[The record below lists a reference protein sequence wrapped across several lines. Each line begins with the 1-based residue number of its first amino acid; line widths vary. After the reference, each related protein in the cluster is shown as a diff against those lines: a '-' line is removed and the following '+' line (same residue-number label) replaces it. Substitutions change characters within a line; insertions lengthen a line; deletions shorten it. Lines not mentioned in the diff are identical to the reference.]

1 MDEVLEKT
9 HNLQVTDEEEWEI
22 DKSLSITIAKF
33 NLRERLCTN
42 TEHSSGF
49 LKRVLGGI
57 WRLKETEWNI
67 KVKEK
72 FNSGLFLTFTFAS
85 KSIQNRVLSKMPSH
99 LSNGLLILGKMENSN
114 ESWKNDLTNFP
125 IWGKAMGVPI
135 DFLTK
140 NNTVR
145 MANKAG
151 EVIQVQNSDVSKMVA
166 DGFFRFRVWMSIN
179 KPVCLGFP
187 LLYSGKKIWIAFK
200 YEESPFMCFKCGRI
214 GHSFKDCNK
223 EPIKI
228 TGDENEEAAAY
239 GVWLKADNS
248 GCFVVEARGKSGRII
263 LFWSMDV
270 ETQVLSFSPF
280 HIDSFIRMEDGQWW
294 RFTGFYG
301 DPDPTQR
308 IHSWKLLK
316 RLSRMYLGPWAV
328 GGNFNEILSQ
338 REKMGGSSKLS
349 YLINNFR
356 KALDSCQL
364 RDVGF
369 EGSDY
374 TWCNGR
380 KQNLIFERL
389 DQVCGNSDWF
399 EKFSQAIVKHLDCI
413 NSDHCP
419 LLLTEKDPSSRMQH
433 MARWRSRFHF
443 ESAWVDD
450 EECTEIVQ
458 SVWLMNEPIK
468 HTKEV
473 KNRLGKCG
481 AALQRWN
488 KIKKNEMTKQL
499 NEYKEKISQLTSRT
513 EVEDWQQLQELEHKQ
528 NILLDKEEKFW
539 NQRSRAIWLKEGDK
553 NNKFFHRKA
562 SNRKAKNTIKGLV
575 DERLN
580 WVTGN
585 RHMVRTTNEKLLEP
599 FTTEDVFKAM
609 RDIHPQK
616 APGSDGLP
624 GLFYRKHWSTIGP
637 EITKVCLGILNEGMQ
652 VKDINDTLICLISK
666 IPKSTR
672 MTDFRPISLCNV
684 VYKIVA
690 KCLAGRM
697 KQSLPQVILEEQSA
711 FVGGRLIQDNAIIG
725 FKSLHCMKTQRFGN
739 GKKMALKLDMSKA
752 YDRVEWNFLVTMM
765 RGLGY
770 EEKWIEKIMRCV
782 TTVSFSVLINGEKHG
797 LIQPTRGLRQGDSL
811 SPYLFLLCSEGLS
824 CLIHEAERAGH
835 INGVQFGR
843 DRVKVS
849 HLFFADDSFV
859 FLNAKENEC
868 DTMKLI
874 LQRYSRLS
882 RQQINLEKSEICWL
896 SIGLFLY
903 LARNLLGKEDFEGRG
918 SLEGWKWKRHSDLG
932 GKMVPRPSGAML
944 TQNPGVEP
952 HTKLHNFITTEGQ
965 WHMGKVTQHF
975 HKDDVPWIQG
985 IPIDM
990 YIEDSLSWPY
1000 TPNGQYM
1007 VKSGYRVGREINLH
1021 PTRCYNMEGIHK
1033 WWKMIWSMQLP
1044 PRMKLF
1050 SWRICHNWLP
1060 AKTNLLYR
1068 GMHVNPICESCGN
1081 NAETLTHVLWSCA
1094 KTKVVWKLIP
1104 WYKKCESVRDG
1115 SMFDIL
1121 MSLQNRLD
1129 KSEFEEA
1136 IKVMWAILEN
1146 RNRKWNK
1153 LPTMNGIQL
1162 LDWVFSAYPRVILNG
1177 EVAIQAG
1184 GTSPNQSNGR
1194 SLQLTA
1200 TVSIVMLR

>member
-166 DGFFRFRVWMSIN
+166 DGFFRFRDRENSSAN
-179 KPVCLGFP
+179 
-187 LLYSGKKIWIAFK
+187 
-200 YEESPFMCFKCGRI
+200 R
-214 GHSFKDCNK
+214 
-223 EPIKI
+223 EP
-228 TGDENEEAAAY
+228 GD
-239 GVWLKADNS
+239 
-248 GCFVVEARGKSGRII
+248 
-263 LFWSMDV
+263 
-270 ETQVLSFSPF
+270 
-280 HIDSFIRMEDGQWW
+280 
-294 RFTGFYG
+294 
-301 DPDPTQR
+301 
-308 IHSWKLLK
+308 
-316 RLSRMYLGPWAV
+316 
-328 GGNFNEILSQ
+328 
-338 REKMGGSSKLS
+338 
-349 YLINNFR
+349 
-356 KALDSCQL
+356 
-364 RDVGF
+364 
-369 EGSDY
+369 
-374 TWCNGR
+374 
-380 KQNLIFERL
+380 
-389 DQVCGNSDWF
+389 
-399 EKFSQAIVKHLDCI
+399 
-413 NSDHCP
+413 
-419 LLLTEKDPSSRMQH
+419 
-433 MARWRSRFHF
+433 
-443 ESAWVDD
+443 
-450 EECTEIVQ
+450 
-458 SVWLMNEPIK
+458 
-468 HTKEV
+468 
-473 KNRLGKCG
+473 
-481 AALQRWN
+481 
-488 KIKKNEMTKQL
+488 
-499 NEYKEKISQLTSRT
+499 KEKVQDDGGKGKRRM
-513 EVEDWQQLQELEHKQ
+513 VEELEVGSK
-528 NILLDKEEKFW
+528 
-539 NQRSRAIWLKEGDK
+539 
-553 NNKFFHRKA
+553 
-562 SNRKAKNTIKGLV
+562 
-575 DERLN
+575 
-580 WVTGN
+580 
-585 RHMVRTTNEKLLEP
+585 
-599 FTTEDVFKAM
+599 DV
-609 RDIHPQK
+609 
-616 APGSDGLP
+616 
-624 GLFYRKHWSTIGP
+624 
-637 EITKVCLGILNEGMQ
+637 
-652 VKDINDTLICLISK
+652 
-666 IPKSTR
+666 
-672 MTDFRPISLCNV
+672 
-684 VYKIVA
+684 
-690 KCLAGRM
+690 
-697 KQSLPQVILEEQSA
+697 
-711 FVGGRLIQDNAIIG
+711 
-725 FKSLHCMKTQRFGN
+725 
-739 GKKMALKLDMSKA
+739 
-752 YDRVEWNFLVTMM
+752 
-765 RGLGY
+765 
-770 EEKWIEKIMRCV
+770 
-782 TTVSFSVLINGEKHG
+782 
-797 LIQPTRGLRQGDSL
+797 
-811 SPYLFLLCSEGLS
+811 
-824 CLIHEAERAGH
+824 
-835 INGVQFGR
+835 
-843 DRVKVS
+843 
-849 HLFFADDSFV
+849 
-859 FLNAKENEC
+859 AKENRKKVSVKK
-868 DTMKLI
+868 DSK
-874 LQRYSRLS
+874 
-882 RQQINLEKSEICWL
+882 EKK
-896 SIGLFLY
+896 
-903 LARNLLGKEDFEGRG
+903 GKIEGKVA
-918 SLEGWKWKRHSDLG
+918 SVSQEGDS
-932 GKMVPRPSGAML
+932 
-944 TQNPGVEP
+944 
-952 HTKLHNFITTEGQ
+952 LHNFITTEGQ

-1184 GTSPNQSNGR
+1184 IDRCGIRLHFAQLAGGDSACWYGARVNALSKWLKHGR
-1194 SLQLTA
+1194 SWKR
-1200 TVSIVMLR
+1200 SRGH